1 MALETRSDVENRL
14 RSELNQW
21 FQNQVRDP
29 YQRYYLYYLPT
40 TAQHEGGFLF
50 CADPPPNPDYQLAS
64 PACVDRGGNVDQNFI
79 AWRDIVTRLPIL
91 AT

>member
-14 RSELNQW
+14 RSELNKW
-21 FQNQVRDP
+21 FEKQVRDP
-29 YQRYYLYYLPT
+29 YQRYYLYYLPA
-40 TAQHEGGFLF
+40 TAQHDGGFLF
-50 CADPPPNPDYQLAS
+50 CAEPPPKSDYQLAA
-64 PACVDRGGNVDQNFI
+64 PAPVDRGRNVDQNFI